1 MSVAEAVTVRKLRFR
16 LKRQGMAELDLW
28 LSLLEPA
35 LECGDEAVRASV
47 EMLLDC
53 EPPML
58 LAMMHGEEDVPQ
70 PLRPWLEKKG

>member
-1 MSVAEAVTVRKLRFR
+1 MSVAEAATVRKLRFR

-28 LSLLEPA
+28 LSALEPA
-35 LECGDEAVRASV
+35 LERGDEAVRASV

-58 LAMMHGEEDVPQ
+58 LAMMHGEEAVPE
-70 PLRPWLEKKG
+70 PLRPWLERMG